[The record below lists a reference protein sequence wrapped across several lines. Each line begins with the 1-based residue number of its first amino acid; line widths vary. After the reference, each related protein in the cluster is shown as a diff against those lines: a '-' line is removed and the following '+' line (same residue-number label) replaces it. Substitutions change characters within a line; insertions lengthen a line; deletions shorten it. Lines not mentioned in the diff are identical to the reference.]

1 MNEKVFKSLEFDKIR
16 AQCASHTASDI
27 GREFVAA
34 LVPADDIERAEMLLR
49 QTWEADAICRRIG
62 GSPID
67 TFPDARSTLRRVRAA
82 YALSPAELLNLA
94 QCLKA
99 SRRARETLLSGTEEG
114 ELHRLANPLSAHYE
128 IESEIARCIL
138 SEDEISDNASPE
150 LNRIRRQMRIT
161 AERVKEKLNSIIKSP
176 TYQKYLQEPIVTVR
190 NGRYAIPV
198 KAEHRAQIGG
208 LIHDQSGSGQ
218 TVFIEPTAV
227 VELGNALRQL
237 QAEEKREIERILAG
251 LTALISPYADELYQS
266 LMLLGNLDCIF
277 SRAILARDMRAYCP
291 KLNDKSFI
299 HIKNGRHPLIDRHT
313 VVPISVWIG
322 DGYDTLIVTGPNTG
336 GKTVTLKTVGLFSL
350 MACAGMFIP
359 ADESS
364 EIAVFREVF
373 ADIGD
378 EQSIEQSLSTF
389 SAHMTNL
396 VGILRDAGK
405 DTLVLLDELGAGT
418 DPNEG
423 AALAQAILKH
433 LQEAGAT
440 TFATTHYSEIKA
452 FALTHEGMQNASME
466 FDVDR
471 LCPTYKLYI
480 GIPGKSNA
488 FEISRRLGLDDAIIE
503 QAKEYLKHEDVA
515 FEDVLSGA
523 EQQRKLAEQQATEL
537 TEELERARAERVAL
551 EAERKKLREDRASI
565 REKAR
570 EEAKNVVAATKHE
583 MDALITELRQVKNI
597 DTKALER
604 AIQGSR
610 DKLREAGNRLSDNPE
625 PNPAEGEIPTSVIR
639 GQTVRVVSLNNTA
652 TVIKPQDA
660 KGQVQVQAGPIKVF
674 VPLSDL
680 RLIEQKKEKPRE
692 VTRPREIMTDIKT
705 MKYELDLRGYLVDD
719 AILEIDA
726 FIDDCVRT
734 GRTEFN
740 IIHGKG
746 TGALRAGVQSYL
758 KTHPRVKSF
767 RIGAYGEGDAGVTV
781 VTLKS

>member
-1 MNEKVFKSLEFDKIR
+1 MNERALKSLEFDKIR
-16 AQCASHTASDI
+16 AQCATHTASDI
-27 GREFVAA
+27 GREFVDA
-34 LVPADDIERAEMLLR
+34 LVPTADLERAELLVR
-49 QTWEADAICRRIG
+49 QTWEADGICRRIG

-67 TFPDARSTLRRVRAA
+67 TFPDARITLQRVRAA
-82 YALSPAELLNLA
+82 YALSPLELLNLA
-94 QCLKA
+94 ACLKA
-99 SRRARETLLSGTEEG
+99 SRRARERLLAGEEES
-114 ELHRLANPLSAHYE
+114 ELHRLANPLSSHAE
-128 IESEIARCIL
+128 IENEIGRCIL
-138 SEDEISDNASPE
+138 TEDEISDNASPE
-150 LNRIRRQMRIT
+150 LSRIRRQMRIT
-161 AERVKEKLNSIIKSP
+161 AERVKEKLNNIIKSP

-218 TVFIEPTAV
+218 TVFIEPAAV
-227 VELGNALRQL
+227 VELGNAYKQL

-251 LTALISPYADELYQS
+251 LTALIAPYADELYQS

-277 SRAILARDMRAYCP
+277 ARAILARDMRAYCP
-291 KLNDKSFI
+291 KLNDKSLI
-299 HIKNGRHPLIDRHT
+299 HIKNGRHPLIDPKT

-336 GKTVTLKTVGLFSL
+336 GKTVTLKTVGLFTL
-350 MACAGMFIP
+350 MASSGMFLP

-396 VGILRDAGK
+396 VGILKEAGS

-488 FEISRRLGLDDAIIE
+488 FEISRRLGLDDSIIE

-523 EQQRKLAEQQATEL
+523 EAQRKLAEQQASEL
-537 TEELERARAERVAL
+537 TEELEKARRERIAL
-551 EAERKKLREDRASI
+551 ETERNKLKEDRAAI

-570 EEAKNVVAATKHE
+570 EEARSFVAATKHE
-583 MDALITELRQVKNI
+583 MDALIAELRQVKNI

-604 AIQGSR
+604 AIQTSR
-610 DKLREAGNRLSDNPE
+610 DKLRESSNRLSDTVE
-625 PNPAEGEIPTSVIR
+625 AASAEGEIPKSVVR

-652 TVIKPQDA
+652 TVLKPQDA
-660 KGQVQVQAGPIKVF
+660 KGQVQVQAGLIKVF

-680 RLIEQKKEKPRE
+680 RTIERKQEKPRE
-692 VTRPREIMTDIKT
+692 KTRPREIMTDIKT
-705 MKYELDLRGYLVDD
+705 VKYELDLRGFLVDD

-726 FIDDCVRT
+726 FIDDCIRT

-746 TGALRAGVQSYL
+746 TGALRAGVQNYL